1 MTHIY
6 DSRAQFSKN
15 LIELNRI
22 SRNYDSLEI
31 SQSMTHKNESP
42 RLSEEVSIYS
52 FILSNAI

>member
-1 MTHIY
+1 MAHTY
-6 DSRAQFSKN
+6 DSHAYFSKT

-22 SRNYDSLEI
+22 RRNYDSLEI

-42 RLSEEVSIYS
+42 RLSEEDSIYM